1 MTAIWEYNY
10 MPDVTDSELNHA
22 RFSPSS
28 LKYFEAC
35 PCYQKTESAEIH
47 PVTARGSVMHKACE
61 TGNTKGLDSDEK
73 ILVQKCLSFVEEKK
87 AEYTARN
94 SNFMDLSEQ
103 KLEVF
108 DQWGYVDRF
117 FIVADEAALFDFK
130 FGFNPVDPAET
141 NPQMW
146 AYAIGIFEKYPF
158 VKKLV
163 LYILQPRLNYIDSA
177 EFERSKDLGTM
188 KVRIKSIIERAKVAT
203 PEMAK
208 PGDQCVYCNRLAT
221 CDAVQGMTLALA
233 KSYDLAHDAQLPD
246 LFHPRQLATPEKRA
260 QAQRL
265 VPVLEAW
272 CGSVRKHNVEFAK
285 EGGEIPGYS
294 LTTVQGSRRISDA
307 IKAHQ
312 VVKDQ
317 LTHEEFMTCVTVNF
331 KELSDQVAAKAPRG
345 QKQEERDKLEDALT
359 DANALSRG
367 QESYQLRKT
376 KTKE

>member
-1 MTAIWEYNY
+1 
-10 MPDVTDSELNHA
+10 MPEVTDQTPDTSHA

-35 PCYQKTESAEIH
+35 PCYQKLETTEIH
-47 PVTARGSVMHKACE
+47 PVTARGSAMHKACE
-61 TGNTKGLDSDEK
+61 TGNMKGLDYDEQK
-73 ILVQKCLSFVEEKK
+73 LVQKCLSFVEEKK
-87 AEYTARN
+87 AEYAARN
-94 SNFMDLSEQ
+94 TNFMDLSEQ
-103 KLEVF
+103 KLGVF

-117 FIVADEAALFDFK
+117 FITADEAALFDFK

-146 AYAIGIFEKYPF
+146 AYAIGIFEKYPY
-158 VKKLV
+158 VSRLS
-163 LYILQPRLNYIDSA
+163 LYILQPRLDYIDSA
-177 EFERSKDLGTM
+177 SFDRTKDLGTM
-188 KVRIKSIIERAKVAT
+188 KVRIKAIIERAKMAT

-208 PGDQCVYCNRLAT
+208 PGDQCIYCNRLPT

-285 EGGEIPGYS
+285 EGNEIPGYG
-294 LTTVQGSRRISDA
+294 LTTVQGARKITDPVA
-307 IKAHQ
+307 ALN
-312 VVKDQ
+312 VVKDKIS
-317 LTHEEFMTCVTVNF
+317 TEEFMSCVTVNF

-345 QKQEERDKLEDALT
+345 QKQEERDNLEDALT

-367 QESYQLRKT
+367 QESFQLRKT

>member
-1 MTAIWEYNY
+1 MRPAPATRK
-10 MPDVTDSELNHA
+10 P
-22 RFSPSS
+22 SPR
-28 LKYFEAC
+28 KY
-35 PCYQKTESAEIH
+35 T
-47 PVTARGSVMHKACE
+47 RACE

-177 EFERSKDLGTM
+177 EFERSKD
-188 KVRIKSIIERAKVAT
+188 
-203 PEMAK
+203 
-208 PGDQCVYCNRLAT
+208 
-221 CDAVQGMTLALA
+221 DAVQGMTLALA

-272 CGSVRKHNVEFAK
+272 CGSVRKHNVEYAK
-285 EGGEIPGYS
+285 EGGEIPGYG

-307 IKAHQ
+307 VAAHN
-312 VVKDQ
+312 VVKDK
-317 LTHEEFMTCVTVNF
+317 LSTEEFMSCVTVNF